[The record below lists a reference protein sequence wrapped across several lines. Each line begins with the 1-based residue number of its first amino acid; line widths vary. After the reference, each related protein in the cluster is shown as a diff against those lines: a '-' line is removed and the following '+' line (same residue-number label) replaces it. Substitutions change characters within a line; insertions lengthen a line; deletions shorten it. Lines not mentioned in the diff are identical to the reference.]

1 MNLHLLGIA
10 TFYLGC
16 NTELEQSTEELQAEN
31 NDLQADVA
39 ALTNMVIELQTNV
52 ELLQSEHDSHTTRF
66 DALNNSVDEILT
78 TVNTLEYTVQSL
90 EEEMASLNTTLLGY
104 PTNADMATYVA
115 ENAPT
120 MELFS
125 DLEMRTFDIETT
137 IGLHSSDLQTLQTS
151 LTGIDGKVQ
160 PLTGNYT
167 TLENTVLT
175 LNVDISNIEGDVQTL
190 GTTVSTLAS
199 DVQNNS
205 SDLTTLESTV
215 EDNTNTLESNTLL
228 LEDIDDAVVTLE
240 SRAGQTPIEAGTILI
255 WSGALSN
262 IPTGWTLC
270 DGTNGTPDLTDRFVV
285 GAGSSYAVEAVG
297 GSTSSSISST
307 ARAVSPCQDNLPNF
321 SCNMASALIIKTVSG
336 GSSLPPY
343 SALAYI
349 MKL

>member
-1 MNLHLLGIA
+1 MNLHLMSIV
-10 TFYLGC
+10 TFYVGC

-52 ELLQSEHDSHTTRF
+52 ELLQSEHDTHTTRL
-66 DALNNSVDEILT
+66 DTLNNSVDEMLT
-78 TVNTLEYTVQSL
+78 TANTLEYTVQTL
-90 EEEMASLNTTLLGY
+90 EEEIESLNTTLLGY
-104 PTNADMATYVA
+104 PTNTDMTTYVA

-137 IGLHSSDLQTLQTS
+137 IGLYSSELQALQTS
-151 LTGIDGKVQ
+151 LTSIDGTVQ
-160 PLTGNYT
+160 TLTGNYT

-175 LNVDISNIEGDVQTL
+175 LNVDVSNIEGDLQTL
-190 GTTVSTLAS
+190 GTTVSTLES

-205 SDLTTLESTV
+205 NDLTTLESTV
-215 EDNTNTLESNTLL
+215 EDNTNALESNTLL
-228 LEDIDDAVVTLE
+228 LEDLDDAVVTLE
-240 SRAGQTPIEAGTILI
+240 SGADQPLIEAGTILI
-255 WSGALSN
+255 WSGALSS

-307 ARAVSPCQDNLPNF
+307 TRTVSPCQDNLPNF
-321 SCNMASALIIKTVSG
+321 SCNMASALALKTVSG

-343 SALAYI
+343 FALAYI